1 MEIQNLKFAQLV
13 FGFGL
18 VQYFLTMF
26 LFYPFGMIMY
36 ILGNYMLEVCDLIFF
51 FSFFFLMLEGDSLSL
66 RRDFRHLKKN
76 EIVTEYGDV
85 SSWTECFSAL
95 GPG

>member
-1 MEIQNLKFAQLV
+1 
-13 FGFGL
+13 
-18 VQYFLTMF
+18 
-26 LFYPFGMIMY
+26 
-36 ILGNYMLEVCDLIFF
+36 
-51 FSFFFLMLEGDSLSL
+51 MLEGDSLSL

-85 SSWTECFSAL
+85 SSWTECISTL